1 MKIIDLYRFLCA
13 ELTSISNN
21 KKEAEAEAEL
31 ILTSGKFSALNS
43 FNLSKES
50 IYGSS
55 HDIEVNQESLNFILQ
70 AIKHRKAGMPI
81 QYIINESWFYNLKFE
96 VFIDKYRRT
105 LIPRNETEIIIEKSI
120 DFISNNKAES
130 ALDVGT
136 GSGCIPISI
145 LQNIEKNIKWVAI
158 DPYLNEIPL
167 NNAKKYN
174 KLDHIEFQKISIQQ
188 FKKLKINK
196 YDLVTANLPYV
207 PSKSK
212 IENTVK
218 QEPQESIFGGKDGL
232 IFIREL
238 INILPKILNNNNS
251 IAIFE
256 IDPSQAE
263 YFHNLEGTFNVE
275 LIKDIQDQDRVAVL
289 NLI

>member
-31 ILTSGKFSALNS
+31 ILTSEKFSNLNS

-55 HDIEVNQESLNFILQ
+55 HDIEVNQESHIFILQ
-70 AIKHRKAGMPI
+70 TIKHRKAGMPV

-96 VFIDKYRRT
+96 VFIDKYRKT
-105 LIPRNETEIIIEKSI
+105 LIPRNETEIIIDKSI

-218 QEPQESIFGGKDGL
+218 HEPQESIFGGKDGL

-238 INILPKILNNNNS
+238 INILPRILNNNS

-263 YFHNLEGTFNVE
+263 YFYNLGDTFNVE

>member
-31 ILTSGKFSALNS
+31 ILTSEKFSKLNS

-55 HDIEVNQESLNFILQ
+55 HDIEVNQESHIFILQ
-70 AIKHRKAGMPI
+70 TIKHRKAGMPL

-96 VFIDKYRRT
+96 VFIDKYRKT
-105 LIPRNETEIIIEKSI
+105 LIPRNETEIIIDKSI
-120 DFISNNKAES
+120 DFILNNKAES

-158 DPYLNEIPL
+158 DPYLNEIP
-167 NNAKKYN
+167 
-174 KLDHIEFQKISIQQ
+174 
-188 FKKLKINK
+188 
-196 YDLVTANLPYV
+196 
-207 PSKSK
+207 
-212 IENTVK
+212 
-218 QEPQESIFGGKDGL
+218 
-232 IFIREL
+232 
-238 INILPKILNNNNS
+238 
-251 IAIFE
+251 
-256 IDPSQAE
+256 
-263 YFHNLEGTFNVE
+263 
-275 LIKDIQDQDRVAVL
+275 
-289 NLI
+289 